1 MTKIALMDKPISQLT
16 ARSTVAGTD
25 RLPIFTSTGTEAQAA
40 TVDQIVASASG
51 ILDNNNAFTG
61 NNTFAGTSGFNG
73 AVDIG
78 KSGTAGS
85 LDIFPATASKGKLT
99 IACTN
104 QTGDTTVTLN
114 ANAMGQASTIN
125 IADPGIAA
133 SYLLQSTAAIT
144 VAEANVLYG
153 ATAGTQ
159 VASKAVVA
167 DANVNIGSTKI
178 TALYIGTSGSETQV
192 NSTAAELNRLDDS
205 AEVETIDSGV
215 AASVTKFNTII
226 DNTTTGTGAITLD
239 VCPATM
245 VGKIKTI
252 RMGVD
257 SGDVTL
263 DLTNVQGQ
271 TSGTT
276 ATFNDVGDELILVGS
291 SGGKW
296 TVIKELGI
304 TLS

>member
-114 ANAMGQASTIN
+114 ANAMGQATTLN

-144 VAEANVLYG
+144 VAEANVLDG

-192 NSTAAELNRLDDS
+192 TSTAAELNRLDDS
-205 AEVETIDSGV
+205 AEIETITAGAVST
-215 AASVTKFNTII
+215 TKFNSKLELV
-226 DNTTTGTGAITLD
+226 GAGAVTLD

-252 RMGVD
+252 RMSVD
-257 SGDVTL
+257 NGDVTL
-263 DLTNVQGQ
+263 ALTNVQGGTQ
-271 TSGTT
+271 ATT
-276 ATFNDVGDELILVGS
+276 ATFDAVGEELILVGS

-296 TVIKELGI
+296 TVIKEFGV

>member
-1 MTKIALMDKPISQLT
+1 MSKIGLMDKGADQLV
-16 ARSTVAGTD
+16 ARSTVADTD
-25 RLPIFTSTGTEAQAA
+25 RIPVYTSTGTEPELM
-40 TVDQIVASASG
+40 TVSQLSSGG
-51 ILDNNNAFTG
+51 ILNDNNAFTG
-61 NNTFAGTSGFNG
+61 NNTFAGTTGFNG

-114 ANAMGQASTIN
+114 ANAMGQATTLN

-144 VAEANVLYG
+144 VAEANVLDG

-159 VASKAVVA
+159 VANKAVVA

-215 AASVTKFNTII
+215 EASVTKFNTII
-226 DNTTTGTGAITLD
+226 DNTTTGAGAITLD
-239 VCPATM
+239 VCPSTM

-257 SGDVTL
+257 NGDVTL
-263 DLTNVQGQ
+263 ALTNVVGGTQA
-271 TSGTT
+271 TT
-276 ATFNDVGDELILVGS
+276 ATFDAVDEELILIGS
-291 SGGKW
+291 SSGKW
-296 TVIKELGI
+296 IVVKELGV